1 MHSGP
6 TCTGLNRP
14 EELNETRSRMKI
26 YGLHYRNSADWMTEY
41 NLAFCIKLHNSTDG
55 RKLPQQ
61 QKDDNG
67 DELVRTCDP
76 VTIREW
82 EANEAALRR
91 EDAPGRNCSLPEDN
105 NARGCTGRLLEIL
118 YLALIHIVALI
129 HNRDDEN
136 PAIMEESL
144 FSEEVVRGPNGVGFN
159 ISPSG
164 VNSMEIKEPPAIRRH
179 LFITMPQWYKSL

>member
-1 MHSGP
+1 MGGNSH
-6 TCTGLNRP
+6 
-14 EELNETRSRMKI
+14 NE
-26 YGLHYRNSADWMTEY
+26 
-41 NLAFCIKLHNSTDG
+41 
-55 RKLPQQ
+55 
-61 QKDDNG
+61 KDDNG

-144 FSEEVVRGPNGVGFN
+144 LSEGGVRGPNGVGFN

-164 VNSMEIKEPPAIRRH
+164 FNSMEITAPPVVHHPSTGTFSSQRHSGTSHSNFSWIR
-179 LFITMPQWYKSL
+179 